1 MAGESTSDIHIR
13 PARHDDL
20 PRLTA
25 IYNHYVIH
33 TPTTFDVEPFT
44 VEQRAEWF
52 SHYADTG
59 RHRLLVAERD
69 GEIVGYTSTSRFHL
83 RAAYDTSVETTI
95 LCAPEATGAGIG
107 SALYRALF
115 DTIDGE
121 DIHLIVALVTLP
133 NDASCRIHE
142 RFGFTQSMVLP
153 EAGRKFGQYWD
164 VAWFVKPWR

>member
-1 MAGESTSDIHIR
+1 
-13 PARHDDL
+13 
-20 PRLTA
+20 
-25 IYNHYVIH
+25 
-33 TPTTFDVEPFT
+33 
-44 VEQRAEWF
+44 
-52 SHYADTG
+52 
-59 RHRLLVAERD
+59 LLVAERD
-69 GEIVGYTSTSRFHL
+69 GEIGGYTSTSRFHP
-83 RAAYDTSVETTI
+83 RAAYDTTVETTI

-115 DTIDGE
+115 DTIEGE